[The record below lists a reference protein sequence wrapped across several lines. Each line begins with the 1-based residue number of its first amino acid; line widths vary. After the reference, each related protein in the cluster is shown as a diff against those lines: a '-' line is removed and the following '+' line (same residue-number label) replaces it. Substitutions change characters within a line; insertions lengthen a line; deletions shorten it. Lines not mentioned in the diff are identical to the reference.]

1 MAEEEAL
8 QTRVPS
14 VLEDPSAKA
23 IARVYANA
31 FLDAASSGDVAG
43 ALEEFDSFLADVLAK
58 NAEFEQV
65 LLSVIVNRDEK
76 IGLIQRAIAPHAS
89 QLFTNFLQVLAQ
101 HDRLELLPA
110 ILGETRSLHEER
122 SGQKHVIVRSAKP
135 LSEEAIG
142 KIRERLNDKFD
153 FEPIIDAETDESL
166 LGGLVIQVDDTV
178 YDSSLRTRMKQLRG
192 RLRERYLNEIQS
204 GRDRFSHPEGD

>member
-1 MAEEEAL
+1 MADQEEL
-8 QTRVPS
+8 QVRVAS

-31 FLDAASSGDVAG
+31 FLDSATGDAAG
-43 ALEEFDSFLADVLAK
+43 ALEELDSFLDDVLAK
-58 NAEFEQV
+58 NPEFESI
-65 LLSVIVNRDEK
+65 LLSVIVNREDK
-76 IGLIQRAIAPHAS
+76 IGLIDRAIAPHAS
-89 QLFTNFLQVLAQ
+89 ELFTNFLRVLAR
-101 HDRLELLPA
+101 HDRLELLPV
-110 ILGETRSLHEER
+110 ILGETRSLHETR
-122 SGQKHVIVRSAKP
+122 TGQKHVTVRSAKP
-135 LSEEAIG
+135 LSDDALS

-178 YDSSLRTRMKQLRG
+178 YDSSLRTRMKQLRSS
-192 RLRERYLNEIQS
+192 LRERYLNEIQS